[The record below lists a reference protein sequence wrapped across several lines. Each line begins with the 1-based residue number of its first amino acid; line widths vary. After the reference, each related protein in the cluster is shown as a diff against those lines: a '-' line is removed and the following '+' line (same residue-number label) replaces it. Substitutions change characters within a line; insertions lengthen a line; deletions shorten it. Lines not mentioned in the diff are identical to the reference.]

1 MPIKNFI
8 LSADTARKKMQR
20 MAYEIV
26 ERNIDE
32 QQIIIAGIKDSG
44 VIIARKIK
52 AFLQDIFKGEII
64 VLEINIDKK
73 DPKNISIAGGFNFE
87 NKVIIIVDDVAN
99 TGKTLLY
106 ALNPFLDFYPKKIQ
120 TLVLVE
126 RSHKL
131 FPVSPDYVG
140 LSVSTALD
148 EKITV
153 ETEGDE
159 IVGARLSPSPTPSR
173 REGT

>member
-1 MPIKNFI
+1 MPTKNFI
-8 LSADTARKKMQR
+8 FSADTAHKKMQR

-26 ERNIDE
+26 ERNMDE
-32 QQIIIAGIKDSG
+32 QHIMIAGIKDSG

-52 AFLQDIFKGEII
+52 TFLQGIFKGEII
-64 VLEINIDKK
+64 VMEISIDKK
-73 DPKNISIAGGFNFE
+73 NPKNVSIPGGFNFE
-87 NKVIIIVDDVAN
+87 DKVIIITDDVAN

-126 RSHKL
+126 RSHKQ

-148 EKITV
+148 EKIIV

-159 IVGARLSPSPTPSR
+159 ILGARLEAHPQTRPAP
-173 REGT
+173 G